1 MKPNDEIF
9 IFDKQSYQIRSA
21 ILVHEGLRESVLV
34 TSGHRSRTVK
44 VPNDYVFATKKLAR
58 LKRKEATSL
67 PSAIQ
72 INDMVLY
79 NTFRRAALPY
89 FSNHTTVLEQ
99 ARDMWVP
106 ALVIKATPTSLTL
119 VFDSNTL
126 STPRKNCV
134 LISKGIPV

>member
-1 MKPNDEIF
+1 MKPDDEIF

-34 TSGHRSRTVK
+34 TLGRSRTIK
-44 VPNDYVFATKKLAR
+44 VPNDYIFATKKLAR
-58 LKRKEATSL
+58 LKRKEETSL

-99 ARDMWVP
+99 ARDIWVP

-119 VFDSNTL
+119 VFDNNTL

-134 LISKGIPV
+134 LISKGVSV